1 MTYRPKLPANRSLLG
16 KVVGRL
22 VVCLALTAGVTDAE
36 TLGCTFVDKAGVR
49 LHEVETRLTRLDDR
63 GESAGEPGY
72 RESDQEGL
80 IEFLDQDPGTYRFE
94 AQLNTFISM
103 KRTLHLQ
110 GEIDLRQVLLRKGQF
125 DQLNKEAKRA
135 LENADYQIAIDRL
148 MILVSALPDRV
159 VLHANLARA
168 HAGALDQE
176 KALAEA
182 DAAAAID
189 AKRFATLRQE
199 LQKRML
205 PELGQKAMY
214 EMDFATASVHY
225 EALREID
232 PKDPI
237 AYQGLALSYGHL
249 GRFKEALA
257 AVDRAIE
264 LDPGNPQLAV
274 IKSALE
280 SNAATAEGR

>member
-16 KVVGRL
+16 KVVGCL

-36 TLGCTFVDKAGVR
+36 TLRCTFVDKAGVR
-49 LHEVETRLTRLDDR
+49 LHEVETRLTRLGDR

-80 IEFLDQDPGTYRFE
+80 IEFLDQDSGTYRFE

-103 KRTLHLQ
+103 TRTLQLQ
-110 GEIDLRQVLLRKGQF
+110 GKIDLRQVLLRKGQF

-135 LENADYQIAIDRL
+135 LENADYQTAIDRL

-159 VLHANLARA
+159 VLHANLAHA

-214 EMDFATASVHY
+214 EMDFAAASIHY
-225 EALREID
+225 KALREID
-232 PKDPI
+232 PKDPL

-264 LDPGNPQLAV
+264 LDPSDPQLAV
-274 IKSALE
+274 VKGALE
-280 SNAATAEGR
+280 RNAAAAEGR

>member
-1 MTYRPKLPANRSLLG
+1 MTYRPKLPANRFLLG

-36 TLGCTFVDKAGVR
+36 TLRCTFVDKAGVR

-80 IEFLDQDPGTYRFE
+80 IEFLDQDSGTYRFE

-103 KRTLHLQ
+103 TRTLQLQ
-110 GEIDLRQVLLRKGQF
+110 GKIDLRQVLLRKGQF

-135 LENADYQIAIDRL
+135 LENADYQTAIDRL

-214 EMDFATASVHY
+214 EMDFAAASIHY
-225 EALREID
+225 KALREID
-232 PKDPI
+232 PKDPL

-264 LDPGNPQLAV
+264 LDPSNPQLAV

-280 SNAATAEGR
+280 NNAAAESR

>member
-36 TLGCTFVDKAGVR
+36 TLRCTFVDKAGVR

-80 IEFLDQDPGTYRFE
+80 IEFLDQDSGTYRFE

-103 KRTLHLQ
+103 TRTLQLQ
-110 GEIDLRQVLLRKGQF
+110 GKIDLRQVLLRKGQF

-135 LENADYQIAIDRL
+135 LENADYQTAIDRL

-214 EMDFATASVHY
+214 EMDFAAASIHY
-225 EALREID
+225 KALREID
-232 PKDPI
+232 PKDPL

-264 LDPGNPQLAV
+264 LDPSNPQLAV

-280 SNAATAEGR
+280 NNAAAESR